1 MVFSKTFSASSQCTL
16 LWAFLALL
24 PSACAVHDVDYNTA
38 PAIQAPEHF
47 SALPASSE
55 EVQPPATVNNNA
67 PWWESFE
74 RPALD
79 TLIENAFPDNQALAQ
94 AFARVRQAQAI
105 TRKTGA
111 DRLPQ
116 VDLEGSLRDSWEDGE
131 GQESTSAIG
140 TAVQWEL
147 DLFDRI
153 GSAAESE
160 RMSAQARKAE
170 AEAVRLSLSA
180 QIASAYFGAA
190 AAQARLALLREQVRL
205 DRELLGLLELR
216 LESGIGTNVEV
227 LQQQSRVADS
237 ESFIPPAEA
246 DLRVF
251 ENRLDVLSG
260 RMPDG
265 LDRVD
270 PNETLTFKDDL
281 PPIGIPANLLLRR
294 PDLQAARAELI
305 AADAGIASAIADR
318 LPRITLDGSLTYS
331 EMASFNGPVAAITG
345 LFVQPL
351 LDWGR
356 RKAEVERNKALY
368 EERLAA
374 FTQLYLEAVEAVENA
389 LYRERRQR
397 EFIRRLETRRRILQ
411 DTVNE
416 TEARYA
422 EGVDDYL
429 PVLSA
434 LQELRSVE
442 RDLITQRLNLINIR
456 ITLHKET
463 GGAMSASTAPDA
475 QSKTE
480 EIKGSRRP

>member
-1 MVFSKTFSASSQCTL
+1 MAFSGSCRQIG
-16 LWAFLALL
+16 LWAALALL
-24 PSACAVHDVDYNTA
+24 PGACAVHDVDYNAA
-38 PAIQAPEHF
+38 PAIESPAHF
-47 SALPASSE
+47 TALPASSE
-55 EVQPPATVNNNA
+55 DTAAQPSAGASNA

-74 RPALD
+74 RPPLNN
-79 TLIENAFPDNQALAQ
+79 LIENALPENQILVQAL
-94 AFARVRQAQAI
+94 ARVRQAQAI
-105 TRKTGA
+105 AHKTGA
-111 DRLPQ
+111 GRLPQ
-116 VDLEGSLRDSWEDGE
+116 INLEGSIRDSRQGSED
-131 GQESTSAIG
+131 QESTSAIG
-140 TAVQWEL
+140 SAVQWEL

-160 RMSAQARKAE
+160 RMNALARKAE

-190 AAQARLALLREQVRL
+190 AAQARLALLREQVRI

-246 DLRVF
+246 DLYVF

-265 LDRVD
+265 IDQVN

-281 PPIGIPANLLLRR
+281 PPVGVPVDLLLNR
-294 PDLQAARAELI
+294 PDLRAAQAELI
-305 AADAGIASAIADR
+305 AADAAIASAVADR

-374 FTQLYLEAVEAVENA
+374 FTQLYLEAVEAVENT

-397 EFIRRLETRRRILQ
+397 EFIRRLEARRQILQ

-442 RDLITQRLNLINIR
+442 RDLITQRLELVNIR

-463 GGAMSASTAPDA
+463 GGAIHTATKPDTRA
-475 QSKTE
+475 NRKE
-480 EIKGSRRP
+480 

>member
-1 MVFSKTFSASSQCTL
+1 MVFSKTFLALSRHIGVC
-16 LWAFLALL
+16 AFLAFL
-24 PSACAVHDVDYNTA
+24 PSACAVHGIDYNVA
-38 PAIQAPEHF
+38 PAVESPTRF
-47 SALPASSE
+47 PALAASSE
-55 EVQPPATVNNNA
+55 GAQSSAGASNA

-74 RPALD
+74 RPVLND
-79 TLIENAFPDNQALAQ
+79 LIENALPENQALAQ
-94 AFARVRQAQAI
+94 ALARVRQAQAI
-105 TRKTGA
+105 ARKTDA

-116 VDLEGSLRDSWEDGE
+116 IDLESSIRDSWQDGE

-140 TAVQWEL
+140 GAVQWEL

-160 RMSAQARKAE
+160 HMSALARKAE

-190 AAQARLALLREQVRL
+190 AAQARLALLKEQVRI

-216 LESGIGTNVEV
+216 LENGIGTNVEV
-227 LQQQSRVADS
+227 LQQQGRVADS

-265 LDRVD
+265 IDRVD

-281 PPIGIPANLLLRR
+281 PPIGVPVDLLLNR
-294 PDLQAARAELI
+294 PDLRAAQAELI
-305 AADAGIASAIADR
+305 AADASIASAIADR

-331 EMASFNGPVAAITG
+331 EMASFNGPIAALTG

-374 FTQLYLEAVEAVENA
+374 FTQLYLEAVEAIENA

-397 EFIRRLETRRRILQ
+397 EFIRRLEARRQILQ
-411 DTVNE
+411 NTVNE

-422 EGVDDYL
+422 EGIDDYL

-442 RDLITQRLNLINIR
+442 RDLITQRRELVNIR

-463 GGAMSASTAPDA
+463 GGTIHTPTKPDIQA
-475 QSKTE
+475 NRKE
-480 EIKGSRRP
+480 